1 MPSVAEVV
9 AQIEKVGLVVQKN
22 PSKHSHTMWDIV
34 DPKSGTILTG
44 ISGHADKQGGDHNW
58 HFNIRRILRKAGF
71 QIEFGGDGKKK
82 KSRAGHKRKPAIDL
96 DALKRAQDQAIA
108 AGHRPPLLE
117 DIEGEKE
124 FLTRSRLGGT
134 TSTHPYS
141 DEATGEVIDDM
152 TASAEAPRV
161 YATVERLKRCLDL
174 RGPELS
180 KRAEKRQ
187 MEKSGHLRGF
197 KVGSGATTE
206 FVRIAMEEV
215 APQRGLRAW
224 KSLGSAQQTMHTIL
238 TADKPG
244 MSLWTLALIEATIDH
259 LDGLKWNEI
268 DPDRIKAIPPEAV
281 EGIKVKRSEVIKEPD
296 SDPSFLLT
304 PPQEGPDQTTYDVA
318 IAMIEEYEETFRLIA
333 EKAGADGTDP
343 EDWRALVDKPKGALN
358 AVIEL
363 RKDHDEAL
371 DELTKV
377 NKLYND
383 LQLAYQEVERQF
395 MQKPIA
401 SPAWTETNPIAN
413 QYATVLLELL
423 QNFDVDKQGNAML
436 DMIFTRLD
444 KLAGF

>member
-71 QIEFGGDGKKK
+71 QIEFGGEGKKK
-82 KSRAGHKRKPAIDL
+82 KNRAGHKRKPAIDL
-96 DALKRAQDQAIA
+96 DALKKAQDQAIA

-124 FLTRSRLGGT
+124 FLTRGKYGNVEQFT
-134 TSTHPYS
+134 E
-141 DEATGEVIDDM
+141 EATGEVIHDM

-161 YATVERLKRCLDL
+161 YATVERLKKCLDL

-197 KVGSGATTE
+197 KPGTGATTE
-206 FVRIAMEEV
+206 FVRTAMEDV
-215 APQRGLRAW
+215 APARGLRAW
-224 KSLGSAQQTMHTIL
+224 KSLGSGQQTMHAIL
-238 TADKPG
+238 KAEKPG
-244 MSLWTLALIEATIDH
+244 MSMWTLALIEATMDH

-268 DPDRIKAIPPEAV
+268 DPDRIKKDTQLLEPPPT
-281 EGIKVKRSEVIKEPD
+281 GPK
-296 SDPSFLLT
+296 DPT

-318 IAMIEEYEETFRLIA
+318 IALVDEYEEALRVIA
-333 EKAGADGTDP
+333 MTAAIADASDPDSWRGISNKSETAQLAVTQLSTDY
-343 EDWRALVDKPKGALN
+343 EEVN
-358 AVIEL
+358 A
-363 RKDHDEAL
+363 
-371 DELTKV
+371 
-377 NKLYND
+377 LYND
-383 LQLAYQEVERQF
+383 LQLKYQAMEQALAH
-395 MQKPIA
+395 QPQIT
-401 SPAWTETNPIAN
+401 SSAWTEVNPIAN

-423 QNFDVDKQGNAML
+423 QNFEADKQGNAML